1 MFLNILLSTKLDLF
15 LDKLLDFSVDAGKN
29 IFIACLI
36 YSIGCFIIKQI
47 NRLVAK
53 IMEKRKVEPSVQTF
67 LKSLVKIL
75 LNMILAFAV
84 ISKLGVETTS
94 FAALMASA
102 GVAIGMALSGNLS
115 NFAGG
120 LIILVFKPFKVGD
133 YIEGPDVNGTV
144 KEIQIFHTI
153 LSTLDN
159 RMIYV
164 PNGILNNNAI
174 TNYSKQETR
183 RVDWVFGVE
192 YGEEIGKVRAV
203 IQRIIKNDPRI
214 LDTPAPLI
222 ALSTLNASSV
232 DITVRVWVKAS
243 DYWSVLFD
251 INEIVYDTF
260 NKEGINFPFPQLT
273 VHQTSSK

>member
-15 LDKLLDFSVDAGKN
+15 LDKLLDFSVNASKN

-53 IMEKRKVEPSVQTF
+53 ILEKRKVEPSVQTF

-232 DITVRVWVKAS
+232 DIAVRVWVKAS